1 MNSLFGD
8 WKWKNPFA
16 TIQRPNPQDFIT
28 PGAVIT
34 PGVSVN
40 PHRGLGYK
48 ATENGITP
56 KNIYYQDADG
66 GIPFPLLEPR
76 NNEWGKMTEKSTG
89 VNVEDLY
96 EDMPGEDGVRQ
107 FKSDAPTYQ
116 QRGQSTFDADAY
128 TGAMSEYD
136 YDSQIQAEKQKQ
148 LELLMQLGMGSPPPE
163 ASPLPPQ
170 SFGRSSNVQFSL
182 LNPTSTVEQDA
193 ILSAPFLQKRRTMY
207 GG

>member
-1 MNSLFGD
+1 MGSPIE
-8 WKWKNPFA
+8 K
-16 TIQRPNPQDFIT
+16 PNPQDFIT
-28 PGAVIT
+28 RGAVIT

-76 NNEWGKMTEKSTG
+76 NDEWGKITEKSTG

-107 FKSDAPTYQ
+107 FKSDAPTYEKREQ
-116 QRGQSTFDADAY
+116 DTFDKEGY
-128 TGAMSEYD
+128 KKLKEEYETQREIREKMM
-136 YDSQIQAEKQKQ
+136 YQLAQIAASNSSTPPSGGGQVNV
-148 LELLMQLGMGSPPPE
+148 GSRGPIQINP
-163 ASPLPPQ
+163 
-170 SFGRSSNVQFSL
+170 
-182 LNPTSTVEQDA
+182 LNPVAQIKQPD
-193 ILSAPFLQKRRTMY
+193 ILTGPFLGRWRR
-207 GG
+207 